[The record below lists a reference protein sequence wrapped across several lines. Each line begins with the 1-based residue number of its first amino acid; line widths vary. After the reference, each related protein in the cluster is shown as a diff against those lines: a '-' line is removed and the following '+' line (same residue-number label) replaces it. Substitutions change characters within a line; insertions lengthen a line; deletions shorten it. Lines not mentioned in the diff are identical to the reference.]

1 MYVWLLVTLA
11 VAVGVL
17 MLAGILSPADRDDSD
32 DGDDAAPTSA
42 WSALWQDFLSATA
55 TTRARLARLRH
66 RATPDAD
73 ASAPRATAGRTA
85 GHPRAGQT
93 AAAPAAPA
101 SPAPAPAAAST
112 PAPTTAPRTVPPRPA
127 TSRLD
132 RDPAESNTS
141 FEEFFEATAT
151 SEPAYLDAAQLS
163 DALHSLRR

>member
-66 RATPDAD
+66 RATPDAE

-93 AAAPAAPA
+93 AAAPA
-101 SPAPAPAAAST
+101 SPAPAAAAT
-112 PAPTTAPRTVPPRPA
+112 RAATTAPRTVPPRPA

>member
-32 DGDDAAPTSA
+32 DGDDATPTSA

-93 AAAPAAPA
+93 AAAPA
-101 SPAPAPAAAST
+101 SPAPAAAAT
-112 PAPTTAPRTVPPRPA
+112 PAATTAPRTVPPRPA
-127 TSRLD
+127 TSRQD

>member
-93 AAAPAAPA
+93 AAAPA
-101 SPAPAPAAAST
+101 SPAPAAAAT
-112 PAPTTAPRTVPPRPA
+112 PAATTAPRTVPPRPA
-127 TSRLD
+127 TSRQD

>member
-66 RATPDAD
+66 ATPDAD

-101 SPAPAPAAAST
+101 SPAPAAAATPAA
-112 PAPTTAPRTVPPRPA
+112 TTAPRTVPPRPA